1 MDQIP
6 FSDAEYRAEE
16 RKTRRDIFL
25 ERIDKLI
32 LWKPLGKR

>member
-6 FSDAEYRAEE
+6 FSDAEYRAKK

-32 LWKPLGKR
+32 LWKQPGKK